1 METIDLTFSGE
12 IDGMLNGIE
21 EKKLLINYTIEGATG
36 NTTTTSLL
44 LTDEWDAPIFMVTFD
59 YQELKKIV
67 EGGNNE

>member
-44 LTDEWDAPIFMVTFD
+44 LTDEWDAPIFMVTFG